1 MPFLKTLALALV
13 CVALVLGRADAQTP
27 LAVTNAEL
35 AVPFGASSG
44 HLALVGNQI
53 LFVDAET
60 PKSSIAIDRADI
72 TNVTRAGDVV
82 TVTTR
87 RVLRDAAGVRDVFR
101 FRLDEPA
108 SLMTWYG
115 TPGPASTAAMPATAD
130 PTAVIASFQVKHDHR
145 IGSCQGT
152 LILTADRVAF
162 ESIDEINDS
171 RKWQLVD
178 IKEVQQDGIY
188 KLQIKPFLGDT
199 FNFEL
204 SGKGMDSG
212 QYRRLVDRIARAR
225 TTY

>member
-1 MPFLKTLALALV
+1 MRVPMTLAFALV
-13 CVALVLGRADAQTP
+13 SVVLAFGRAEAQTT
-27 LAVTNAEL
+27 LAVTSAEL

-53 LFVDAET
+53 LFVDTGNPTA
-60 PKSSIAIDRADI
+60 SIAIDRADI
-72 TNVTRAGDVV
+72 TAVTRDGDVV

-87 RVLRDAAGVRDVFR
+87 RVLRDAAGARDVFR

-108 SLMTWYG
+108 GLMTWYG
-115 TPGPASTAAMPATAD
+115 EAGPARPAAAPAMSD
-130 PTAVIASFQVKHDHR
+130 PAVLASFQAKHDHR

-152 LILTADRVAF
+152 LVLTADRVAF

-225 TTY
+225 TTS